1 MGART
6 ASFGVGVMVISPSA
20 IQNATYELRSRGQF
34 PCFVATAPED
44 YHDSRCAY
52 GLADE
57 DILQIA
63 GMMVLPIYSPPAMD
77 TPGSFI
83 MFTMDSELVHGGVS

>member
-1 MGART
+1 
-6 ASFGVGVMVISPSA
+6 MVIRPLA
-20 IQNATYELRSRGQF
+20 IQKVAYELHSRGQV
-34 PCFVATAPED
+34 PCFVVTAPED

-57 DILQIA
+57 DILQVA
-63 GMMVLPIYSPPAMD
+63 GMMVLSVDSPPAMD
-77 TPGSFI
+77 TTGGFL